1 MLVNTVT
8 DNDNKLVLAMEAME
22 IDSFGPQAA
31 ANRWWLPVIIK
42 YGKVFTA
49 TDHKGDLLGI
59 CLLLRDWND
68 CTAAFIHSFH
78 IRKDYRHQGQ
88 GNQFLKK
95 VLQKL
100 KKEGIKTVGLTV
112 SPHNQPAQK
121 LYQKNGFKFIKLSHD
136 QYGPGQDRHL
146 MELKL

>member
-1 MLVNTVT
+1 MPAP
-8 DNDNKLVLAMEAME
+8 K
-22 IDSFGPQAA
+22 
-31 ANRWWLPVIIK
+31 
-42 YGKVFTA
+42 
-49 TDHKGDLLGI
+49 
-59 CLLLRDWND
+59 DWND
-68 CTAAFIHSFH
+68 CAALYYSFH
-78 IRKDYRHQGQ
+78 IRKGYRHQGQ